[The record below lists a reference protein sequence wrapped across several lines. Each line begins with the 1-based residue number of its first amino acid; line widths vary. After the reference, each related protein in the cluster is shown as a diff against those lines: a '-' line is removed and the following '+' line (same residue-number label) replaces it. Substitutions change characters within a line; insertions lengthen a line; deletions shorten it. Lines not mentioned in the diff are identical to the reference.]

1 MSKIKITP
9 SFKYKIKRRANKA
22 GIDLE
27 NLYKVAHIN
36 KKDVIRLLNS
46 DFTSKDSIE
55 KITQI
60 LGLNSYGKKLNLLNN

>member
-36 KKDVIRLLNS
+36 KKDVIN
-46 DFTSKDSIE
+46 DFI
-55 KITQI
+55 
-60 LGLNSYGKKLNLLNN
+60 